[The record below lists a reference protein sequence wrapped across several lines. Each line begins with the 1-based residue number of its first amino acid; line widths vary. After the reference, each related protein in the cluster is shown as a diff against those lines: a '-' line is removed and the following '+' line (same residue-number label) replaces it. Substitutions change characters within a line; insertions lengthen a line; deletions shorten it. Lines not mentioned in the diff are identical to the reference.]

1 MAGAISFG
9 AGAVEVEGL
18 AEFQTALR
26 ELEATVGVQLRTD
39 LLEAGRPVA
48 DTAHDLALADIS
60 RMKFGHLENPGWSDM
75 RVGQTLG
82 MVYVAPALHRGKT
95 GAQARRRN
103 LATLLVVKAME
114 PAAEREHG
122 RVEASVERT
131 LNHAFKQVGL

>member
-1 MAGAISFG
+1 MAGAVSFG

-18 AEFQTALR
+18 GEFQLALR
-26 ELEATVGVQLRTD
+26 ELEATVAAQLRAD

-48 DTAHDLALADIS
+48 DTAHDLALSDIT
-60 RMKFGHLENPGWSDM
+60 RMKFGHLENPAWQDM
-75 RVGQTLG
+75 RVGQTVG
-82 MVYVAPALHRGKT
+82 MVYVAPALHRGAT

-103 LATLLVVKAME
+103 LATEFVVKAME
-114 PAAEREHG
+114 PAAEREHA